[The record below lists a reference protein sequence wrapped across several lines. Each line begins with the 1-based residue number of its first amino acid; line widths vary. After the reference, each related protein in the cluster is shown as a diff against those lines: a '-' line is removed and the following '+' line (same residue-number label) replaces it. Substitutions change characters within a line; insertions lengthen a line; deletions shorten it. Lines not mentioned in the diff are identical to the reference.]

1 MASVSLMNNR
11 YEVIRKLAEETE
23 SEVYYLVK
31 DQNEGDIE

>member
-1 MASVSLMNNR
+1 MQTSGLMNNR